1 MNQNLSYFPLVVA
14 VFWCSHSFWVSFC
27 LFVSFVVAVSSFM
40 LFHEILACVFFPW
53 FFFSPVCFS
62 ALTDLRGGVLKGF
75 CHVAFVLN
83 VVTEFSS
90 SSSLAL
96 CFVSQGFF
104 FGWFLVQGEREGNS
118 LC

>member
-1 MNQNLSYFPLVVA
+1 
-14 VFWCSHSFWVSFC
+14 
-27 LFVSFVVAVSSFM
+27 VAVSSFM

-53 FFFSPVCFS
+53 FFFSPVCFF